1 MTSPKWLAQPFGL
14 SQSALTY
21 WKRYAKDCVHAETLT
36 NENAMQFALLCELLA
51 AIRAASVEIQREGA
65 TITAASGAKRAN
77 PAINSLIS
85 LQKTAAPL
93 LREFGLASRW
103 QY

>member
-1 MTSPKWLAQPFGL
+1 MTSPKWLTQPFGL

-21 WKRYAKDCVHAETLT
+21 WKRYAKDCVRAETL
-36 NENAMQFALLCELLA
+36 NKDNAAQFSLMCEILA
-51 AIRAASVEIQREGA
+51 AIRAASGEIERDGA
-65 TITAASGAKRAN
+65 TITTAAGTKRAN
-77 PAINSLIS
+77 PAVNSLIS
-85 LQKTAAPL
+85 LQKAAAPL